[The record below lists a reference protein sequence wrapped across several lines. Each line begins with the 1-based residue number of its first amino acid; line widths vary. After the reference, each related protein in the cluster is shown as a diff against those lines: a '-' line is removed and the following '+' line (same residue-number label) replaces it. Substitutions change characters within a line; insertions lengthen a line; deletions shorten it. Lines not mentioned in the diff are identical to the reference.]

1 MELTAQVV
9 RQLPKSTHPDLLV
22 GTESFDD
29 AGVFR
34 IDDRT
39 ALVQT
44 LDFFPPLVD
53 DPYLFGQIAA
63 ANSLSDIYAMGGEP
77 LTALNIVGFPDDK
90 LPTDVL
96 GDILR
101 GGHDKVVEAG
111 AVIVGGHTV
120 RDTEIKYGLSVTGR
134 IDPAR
139 VVTNGGARPGDRLIL
154 TKPIGSGVL
163 TSAAKLRKIS
173 SDDLAEATAVMTEL
187 NAVGRDAMLAHGAHA
202 ATDITGFGLLGHANE
217 MAEASETTVHIRAG
231 AVPIMEGT
239 SHWAQRGC
247 LTRACQSNL
256 AFYGSALAA
265 GGVDEG
271 LVRILA
277 DAQTS
282 GGLLIAV
289 SPEQGDALLAA
300 LREGRASCAVEIGEV
315 VERGPHMVH
324 LTPE

>member
-1 MELTAQVV
+1 MAQVL
-9 RQLPKSTHPDLLV
+9 RQLPKPSHPNLMV
-22 GTESFDD
+22 GAEHFDD
-29 AGVFR
+29 AGVYR
-34 IDDRT
+34 LSESL

-63 ANSLSDIYAMGGEP
+63 TNSLSDIYAMGGEP

-90 LPTDVL
+90 LPIDVL

-173 SDDLAEATAVMTEL
+173 NDDLAEAAAVMAEL
-187 NAVGRDAMLAHGAHA
+187 NAVGRDAMLAHGVHG

-217 MAEASETTVHIRAG
+217 MAQASETTVHIRAG
-231 AVPIMEGT
+231 AVPLMEGA
-239 SHWAQRGC
+239 SHWAERGC

-256 AFYGSALAA
+256 AFYGSDLEA

-271 LVRILA
+271 LVQILA

-289 SPEQGDALLAA
+289 PPDQGDALLAA

-315 VERGPHMVH
+315 IERGAHAVH
-324 LTPE
+324 LTAD